1 MILKKP
7 KFWDEKRPNFTSYIL
22 LPITYLINLINF
34 LNIKKKIKSD
44 QIKTICVGNIYIG
57 GTGKTPVS
65 ISLKKILD
73 NLKFKTAFIKKE
85 YANQIDEQKIL
96 SLHGKLFCKKNR
108 LDSLKDAIN
117 EKFEIAIFDDGLQD
131 KKLKYD
137 LTFVCFNTQTWIGN
151 GLCIPSGPLRENLN
165 SLKKYDAIFLNGNE
179 EELLEIENIIKNIK
193 PNLKIFKTIYVPS
206 NIKKLDLNHNYIA
219 FSGIGNPQTFLKTL
233 KKNKFKII
241 KDITFPDHYNY
252 SNNDI
257 LKIKNMAKSLNAKII
272 TTEKDYKRLNENNS
286 ETINFLKIELKILN
300 QLELVDFINKKL

>member
-117 EKFEIAIFDDGLQD
+117 EKFEVAIFDDGLQD

-179 EELLEIENIIKNIK
+179 EEVLEIENIIKNIK

-206 NIKKLDLNHNYIA
+206 NIKKFDLSHNYIA

-252 SNNDI
+252 SNKDI
-257 LKIKNMAKSLNAKII
+257 LKIKDMAKSLNAKII

>member
-96 SLHGKLFCKKNR
+96 SLHGKLFCKKI
-108 LDSLKDAIN
+108 D
-117 EKFEIAIFDDGLQD
+117 
-131 KKLKYD
+131 
-137 LTFVCFNTQTWIGN
+137 
-151 GLCIPSGPLRENLN
+151 
-165 SLKKYDAIFLNGNE
+165 
-179 EELLEIENIIKNIK
+179 
-193 PNLKIFKTIYVPS
+193 
-206 NIKKLDLNHNYIA
+206 
-219 FSGIGNPQTFLKTL
+219 
-233 KKNKFKII
+233 
-241 KDITFPDHYNY
+241 
-252 SNNDI
+252 
-257 LKIKNMAKSLNAKII
+257 
-272 TTEKDYKRLNENNS
+272 
-286 ETINFLKIELKILN
+286 
-300 QLELVDFINKKL
+300 